1 MVNEGVAWPIIFSLA
16 FTLPLAGPLSDPKS
30 GITAFMLEMLQP
42 LFGSGSGTIFVLCM
56 GIVAVIMTQFI
67 NNTALAVALMPV
79 VHTYCSTNGVSSELP
94 VILITI
100 ACCLAFLT
108 PAASSTAAMLH
119 GNDWTNT
126 KSIWK
131 IAPFLIVLS
140 LIVASA
146 VVILIGKVFL

>member
-1 MVNEGVAWPIIFSLA
+1 
-16 FTLPLAGPLSDPKS
+16 
-30 GITAFMLEMLQP
+30 MLEMLQP

-100 ACCLAFLT
+100 ASFLT